1 MFFKKNKKEKLY
13 SPYFGKLIDLPE
25 IKDEVCSKRMMGDG
39 YAVLPETNDDYPV
52 QVITIFPTK
61 RAIGI
66 RTNDGVEVLINIRI
80 DTVDLDGLPF
90 KLYGKSLIVE
100 QNF

>member
-1 MFFKKNKKEKLY
+1 M
-13 SPYFGKLIDLPE
+13 PE

-39 YAVLPETNDDYPV
+39 YAVLPETNDDYSPVIV
-52 QVITIFPTK
+52 QVMTIFPTK